1 MRLRD
6 KFRLF
11 AVLRVAIAGMFPALM
26 LAFVLAGAAV
36 SPPAA
41 ASARLSVST
50 GMHAVATLGEASLSV
65 RIAAPRAPELP
76 AQCFDRHHSC
86 GPGAIAAGCPEAFA
100 LGPTRRVSFVTPRAP
115 GPVAVPDVAPH
126 LAASL
131 SILFRNF
138 RE

>member
-1 MRLRD
+1 MRD

-11 AVLRVAIAGMFPALM
+11 AVLRAAAGGLLPTLV
-26 LAFVLAGAAV
+26 LTLVLAGAAI
-36 SPPAA
+36 SSPAA
-41 ASARLSVST
+41 ASARLSISS

-86 GPGAIAAGCPEAFA
+86 GPGAIAEACPEAFS
-100 LGPTRRVSFVTPRAP
+100 LGPTPRVSFVTPRAP
-115 GPVAVPDVAPH
+115 GLVAVPDIAPH